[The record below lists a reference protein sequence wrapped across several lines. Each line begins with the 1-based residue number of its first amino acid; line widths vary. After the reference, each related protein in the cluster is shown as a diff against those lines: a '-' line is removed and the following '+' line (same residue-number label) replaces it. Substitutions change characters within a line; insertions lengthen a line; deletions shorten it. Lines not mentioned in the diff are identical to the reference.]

1 MNDAPEPSLGA
12 DVAMNQ
18 FLSGMLQ
25 EQRGDFA
32 GASAALH
39 HAYLIDPHSPTL
51 LRALSR
57 AALHAGDVESAVR
70 YAGDGI
76 TLDPHDAR
84 LRYLRASIFQA
95 LGHDDQAVPDLEAA
109 VESDTSESDYSLAL
123 ARQYERLEKLDQA
136 RENYE
141 LAFRHT
147 DPDPDDELRYALLL
161 GRMGDSK
168 NAMPVLDR
176 LREGSDNPRIELTWA
191 WVADDV
197 GRHADAVPVFEKHLK
212 ERPDDRLVRRRLIN
226 ALVDLNRTQEAVP
239 HAEGL
244 YNAGHDLSDARLLAT
259 LYLRLNQNDKARDL
273 ALDVNK
279 NHPNDWNAAGFS
291 VALLGRAKE
300 QGKAIELAKKT
311 TELHPNSYRSW
322 MLYAGALSQADRQP
336 DAVRALEKGQTFLP
350 DSAAALLELGR
361 AYTDAGETARAES
374 LLVQALD
381 QGADTAATWYDIA
394 SAREKAKDF
403 TGAETAIQE
412 VLRLQPD
419 NAQALNFLGYL
430 YADYNRK
437 ADEAVPLLK
446 KALTLDPE
454 NGFIMDS
461 LGWAYY
467 RIGSLDSARVELEQA
482 IQTSGED
489 PTILEHLGDV
499 YAAMKR
505 VPEAKAR
512 YRRSLEIKP
521 DNPPLKAK
529 LEKLR

>member
-1 MNDAPEPSLGA
+1 
-12 DVAMNQ
+12 
-18 FLSGMLQ
+18 
-25 EQRGDFA
+25 
-32 GASAALH
+32 
-39 HAYLIDPHSPTL
+39 
-51 LRALSR
+51 
-57 AALHAGDVESAVR
+57 
-70 YAGDGI
+70 
-76 TLDPHDAR
+76 
-84 LRYLRASIFQA
+84 
-95 LGHDDQAVPDLEAA
+95 
-109 VESDTSESDYSLAL
+109 
-123 ARQYERLEKLDQA
+123 
-136 RENYE
+136 
-141 LAFRHT
+141 
-147 DPDPDDELRYALLL
+147 
-161 GRMGDSK
+161 
-168 NAMPVLDR
+168 
-176 LREGSDNPRIELTWA
+176 
-191 WVADDV
+191 
-197 GRHADAVPVFEKHLK
+197 
-212 ERPDDRLVRRRLIN
+212 
-226 ALVDLNRTQEAVP
+226 
-239 HAEGL
+239 
-244 YNAGHDLSDARLLAT
+244 
-259 LYLRLNQNDKARDL
+259 
-273 ALDVNK
+273 
-279 NHPNDWNAAGFS
+279 
-291 VALLGRAKE
+291 
-300 QGKAIELAKKT
+300 
-311 TELHPNSYRSW
+311 

-361 AYTDAGETARAES
+361 AYTDAGQTTRAES

-403 TGAETAIQE
+403 TGAETAIQK
-412 VLRLQPD
+412 VLLLQPD

-446 KALTLDPE
+446 KALALDPE

-482 IQTSGED
+482 IQASGED

-505 VPEAKAR
+505 MPEAKAR